1 MKLLR
6 NQQKHNKF
14 SSFYIMFDNE
24 LTLYVNQFDNDTAL
38 IYPPQLKN
46 EDSVT
51 INDTSIHFAY
61 NSIKW

>member
-1 MKLLR
+1 
-6 NQQKHNKF
+6 
-14 SSFYIMFDNE
+14 MFDND
-24 LTLYVNQFDNDTAL
+24 LTLYVNQFDNDIAL

-51 INDTSIHFAY
+51 INDISIHIAY

>member
-6 NQQKHNKF
+6 NQEKHNKF

-51 INDTSIHFAY
+51 INDISINFAY